1 MKIFETLKNVFTK
14 HIVIKVLALVLAVLC
29 AIVIHA

>member
-1 MKIFETLKNVFTK
+1 MKFLETLKNVFTK
-14 HIVIKVLALVLAVLC
+14 HIVIKLVALVLAVLC